1 MFKRTFNRMIQVAV
15 VCSSFISVLILLY
28 LFLGRPILRYAQRM
42 KSEFRLKQTKLC
54 ESDALIRNFPNPQK
68 AMEDI
73 EKKTQELRDMG
84 VTRKQTPRIIQL
96 LGNSINKLN
105 INVISVRPRDD
116 IKRGDEN
123 LPAGVSRMYI
133 EIVMSCPY
141 QLIGEYIKSLSELPV
156 AFFIENLLIEKK
168 EEGFVVPAAKGIP
181 EKTKDGTE
189 EIVVTLLLST
199 YMIWEL

>member
-1 MFKRTFNRMIQVAV
+1 MIQVAV
-15 VCSSFISVLILLY
+15 VCSSFIIVLILLF
-28 LFLGRPILRYAQRM
+28 LLLGRPILRYAQRM
-42 KSEFRLKQTKLC
+42 KSEFKLKQAKLE

-84 VTRKQTPRIIQL
+84 VTRKQIPRIIQL

-123 LPAGVSRMYI
+123 LPAGVSRVYI
-133 EIVMSCPY
+133 EIAMSCPY

-156 AFFIENLLIEKK
+156 AFFVENLLIEKK

-181 EKTKDGTE
+181 EKTKDEPE
-189 EIVVTLLLST
+189 ELVATLLLST

>member
-1 MFKRTFNRMIQVAV
+1 MIQVAV
-15 VCSSFISVLILLY
+15 VCSSFIIVLILLY
-28 LFLGRPILRYAQRM
+28 LFLGRPILRYAERM
-42 KSEFRLKQTKLC
+42 KSEFKLKQTKLQ

-68 AMEDI
+68 AIEDI
-73 EKKTQELRDMG
+73 EKKTQELKNMG
-84 VTRKQTPRIIQL
+84 VTRKQIPRIIQL
-96 LGNSINKLN
+96 LGNSISKLN

-123 LPAGVSRMYI
+123 LPAGVSRIYI

-156 AFFIENLLIEKK
+156 AFFVENLLIEKK

-181 EKTKDGTE
+181 EKTGEKPE
-189 EIVVTLLLST
+189 ELVATLLLST